1 VTTSAAEL
9 QQVERS
15 ASLRHRLAGIEQGTL
30 VMGLTAVLLVVG
42 ALTTRGFT
50 TFGNFRVVLLLSS
63 ALGIVSVGQS
73 IVILG
78 KGVDLSVAVVAALA
92 AQGSVE
98 LFTKRGFSET
108 EAVAFVLAMG
118 LGMGLF
124 NGWLVAYAEVP
135 ALFATLGTM
144 ALFNGVIR
152 VNLLPTHLYQL
163 PANSHIVHWMG
174 QGDVLG
180 IPAPILLAGIVFVGA
195 WLFIAYTSPG
205 RLIRAMGDNPE
216 AARLMGAP
224 IRPLIVTTYVI
235 SAVLAAMAGLI
246 ILGKDGGYS
255 TIYGA
260 GQDILFESIT
270 IAVIGG
276 VSLSGGKGSIFGV
289 FSGAAFVA
297 IIVNLLT
304 LNNFDLLARNFT
316 RGFVLIVA
324 VAADAWLHPRDEET
338 AKTEDL

>member
-9 QQVERS
+9 EQHGQS
-15 ASLRHRLAGIEQGTL
+15 ASLRHRLATIEQGTL
-30 VMGLTAVLLVVG
+30 VMGLTAVLLVIGVF
-42 ALTTRGFT
+42 TTRGFA

-98 LFTKRGFSET
+98 LFTKRGFSES
-108 EAVAFVLAMG
+108 EAVVFVLAMG

-144 ALFNGVIR
+144 ALFNGVVR

-163 PANSHIVHWMG
+163 PPNMHIVHWMG

-180 IPAPILLAGIVFVGA
+180 IPAPIILAGIVFIGA

-224 IRPLIVTTYVI
+224 IRPLIVSTYVI
-235 SAVLAAMAGLI
+235 SSVLAAIAGLI

-276 VSLSGGKGSIFGV
+276 VSLSGGRGSIFGV

-297 IIVNLLT
+297 IIANLLT
-304 LNNFDLLARNFT
+304 LHNYTLVTRNFT

>member
-1 VTTSAAEL
+1 MTTSAAEL
-9 QQVERS
+9 QQGGQS
-15 ASLRHRLAGIEQGTL
+15 ASLRHRLATIEQGTL
-30 VMGLTAVLLVVG
+30 VMGLTAVLLVIGVF
-42 ALTTRGFT
+42 TTRGFA

-98 LFTKRGFSET
+98 LFTKRGFSES
-108 EAVAFVLAMG
+108 EAVVFVLAMG

-144 ALFNGVIR
+144 ALFNGVVR

-163 PANSHIVHWMG
+163 PQNMHIVHWMG

-180 IPAPILLAGIVFVGA
+180 IPAPILLAGVVFVGA

-235 SAVLAAMAGLI
+235 SAVLAAIAGLI

>member
-1 VTTSAAEL
+1 LTTSAAEVR
-9 QQVERS
+9 QSGR
-15 ASLRHRLAGIEQGTL
+15 APLRDRLATIEQGTL
-30 VMGLTAVLLVVG
+30 VMGLTVVLLLVG
-42 ALTTRGFT
+42 VFTTRGFA

-98 LFTKRGFSET
+98 LFANRGFSEG
-108 EAVAFVLAMG
+108 EAVALVLAMG

-144 ALFNGVIR
+144 ALFDGVVR

-163 PANSHIVHWMG
+163 PPNSHIVKWMG
-174 QGDVLG
+174 QGHVLG
-180 IPAPILLAGIVFVGA
+180 IPAPIVLAAIVFIGA

-224 IRPLIVTTYVI
+224 IRPLIVSTYVI
-235 SAVLAAMAGLI
+235 SAVLATIAGLV

-270 IAVIGG
+270 VAVIGG

-289 FSGAAFVA
+289 FSGAALVA
-297 IIVNLLT
+297 VIVNVLT
-304 LNNFDLLARNFT
+304 LNNFGLLARNFT
-316 RGFVLIVA
+316 RGLVLIIA

-338 AKTEDL
+338 AKSDDL

>member
-1 VTTSAAEL
+1 MTTSVAEL
-9 QQVERS
+9 PQVDPTP
-15 ASLRHRLAGIEQGTL
+15 SLRQRLATIEQGAL
-30 VMGLTAVLLVVG
+30 VMGLTAVLVVVG
-42 ALTTRGFT
+42 VLTTRGFT
-50 TFGNFRVVLLLSS
+50 TVGNFRVVLLLSS

-78 KGVDLSVAVVAALA
+78 KGVDLSVAVVAAVA

-98 LFTKRGFSET
+98 LFTKRGFSEG

-163 PANSHIVHWMG
+163 PRDSHIVRWMG

-180 IPAPILLAGIVFVGA
+180 IPAPILLAAAVFIGA

-224 IRPLIVTTYVI
+224 IRPLIVSTYVI
-235 SAVLAAMAGLI
+235 SAVLAAIAGLM
-246 ILGKDGGYS
+246 ILGKEGGYS

-260 GQDILFESIT
+260 GQDLLFESIT

-276 VSLSGGKGSIFGV
+276 VSLSGGKGTIFGV

-338 AKTEDL
+338 AKSEDL

>member
-1 VTTSAAEL
+1 MTTSVAEL
-9 QQVERS
+9 PQIEPS
-15 ASLRHRLAGIEQGTL
+15 PSLRQRLATIEQGTL
-30 VMGLTAVLLVVG
+30 VMGLTAVLVLVGV
-42 ALTTRGFT
+42 LTTRGFS
-50 TFGNFRVVLLLSS
+50 TFGNFRVVLVLSS

-78 KGVDLSVAVVAALA
+78 KGVDLSVAVGAAIA

-98 LFTKRGFSET
+98 LFTQRGFSESQS
-108 EAVAFVLAMG
+108 VGLVLVMA

-144 ALFNGVIR
+144 ALFNGAIR
-152 VNLLPTHLYQL
+152 VALLPTHLYQL
-163 PANSHIVHWMG
+163 PPESDIVKWMG
-174 QGDVLG
+174 RGAVLG
-180 IPAPILLAGIVFVGA
+180 IPSPIVLAGIVFVGA
-195 WLFIAYTSPG
+195 WLFITYTSPG

-224 IRPLIVTTYVI
+224 IRPLQVSTYVI
-235 SAVLAAMAGLI
+235 SALLAAIAGLV

-260 GQDILFESIT
+260 GQDLLFESIT
-270 IAVIGG
+270 VAVIGG

-297 IIVNLLT
+297 VIVNLLT
-304 LNNFDLLARNFT
+304 LNNFGLLGRNFT
-316 RGFVLIVA
+316 RGLVLIVA

-338 AKTEDL
+338 AKSEDL

>member
-1 VTTSAAEL
+1 VTTSVTDL
-9 QQVERS
+9 PQVE
-15 ASLRHRLAGIEQGTL
+15 ASRGLRHRLAAIEQGTL
-30 VMGLTAVLLVVG
+30 VMGLSAVLVVVG
-42 ALTTRGFT
+42 AVTTRGFT

-98 LFTKRGFSET
+98 LFTKRGFSEG

-144 ALFNGVIR
+144 ALFNGVVR

-163 PANSHIVHWMG
+163 PPNSDIVRWMG
-174 QGDVLG
+174 SGDVLG
-180 IPAPILLAGIVFVGA
+180 IPAPIVLAGIVFIGA
-195 WLFIAYTSPG
+195 WLFVTYTSPG

-224 IRPLIVTTYVI
+224 VRPLIVTTYVI
-235 SAVLAAMAGLI
+235 SSVLAAIAGLI

-270 IAVIGG
+270 IVVIGG

-304 LNNFDLLARNFT
+304 LNNLSLLTRNFT
-316 RGFVLIVA
+316 RGLVLIVA
-324 VAADAWLHPRDEET
+324 VAVDAWLHPRDEET

>member
-1 VTTSAAEL
+1 VTTSVADL
-9 QQVERS
+9 PQVEPSR
-15 ASLRHRLAGIEQGTL
+15 SLRHRLAAIEQGTL
-30 VMGLTAVLLVVG
+30 VMGLTAILALVGV
-42 ALTTRGFT
+42 LTTRGFW

-78 KGVDLSVAVVAALA
+78 KGVDLSVAVGAALA

-98 LFTKRGFSET
+98 LFTQRGFSEGQ
-108 EAVAFVLAMG
+108 AVGLVLVMA

-144 ALFNGVIR
+144 ALFNGAIR
-152 VNLLPTHLYQL
+152 VALLPTHLYQL
-163 PANSHIVHWMG
+163 PPESDIVRWMG
-174 QGDVLG
+174 RGAVLG
-180 IPAPILLAGIVFVGA
+180 IPSPIVLAAIVFVGA
-195 WLFIAYTSPG
+195 WLFITYTSPG

-224 IRPLIVTTYVI
+224 IRPLQVSTYVI
-235 SAVLAAMAGLI
+235 SALLAAIAGLVI
-246 ILGKDGGYS
+246 MGKDGGYS

-260 GQDILFESIT
+260 GQDLLFESIT
-270 IAVIGG
+270 VAVIGG

-289 FSGAAFVA
+289 VSGAAFVA
-297 IIVNLLT
+297 VIVNLLT
-304 LNNFDLLARNFT
+304 LNNFGLLGRNFN
-316 RGFVLIVA
+316 RGLVLIVA

-338 AKTEDL
+338 AKSEDL

>member
-9 QQVERS
+9 QHQGQS
-15 ASLRHRLAGIEQGTL
+15 ASLRYRLATIEQGTL
-30 VMGLTAVLLVVG
+30 VMGLTAVLLVIGV
-42 ALTTRGFT
+42 LTTRGFA

-98 LFTKRGFSET
+98 LFTKRGFSES
-108 EAVAFVLAMG
+108 EAVVFVLAMG

-144 ALFNGVIR
+144 ALFNGVVR

-163 PANSHIVHWMG
+163 PGNMHIVHWMG

-180 IPAPILLAGIVFVGA
+180 IPAPIVLAAVVFIGA

-224 IRPLIVTTYVI
+224 IRPLIVSTYVI
-235 SAVLAAMAGLI
+235 SAVLAAIAGLI

-289 FSGAAFVA
+289 FAGAAFVA

>member
-1 VTTSAAEL
+1 MTTSAADL
-9 QQVERS
+9 QQPAASE
-15 ASLRHRLAGIEQGTL
+15 SLRHRLSTIEQGTL
-30 VMGLTAVLLVVG
+30 VMGLTVVLLIVG
-42 ALTTRGFT
+42 FFTTRGFAT
-50 TFGNFRVVLLLSS
+50 TGNFRVVLLLSS

-98 LFTKRGFSET
+98 LFTKRGFSEG
-108 EAVAFVLAMG
+108 EAVALVLAMG
-118 LGMGLF
+118 LAMGLF

-144 ALFNGVIR
+144 ALFNGVVR

-163 PANSHIVHWMG
+163 PPNSHIVRWMG
-174 QGDVLG
+174 QGAVLG
-180 IPAPILLAGIVFVGA
+180 IPAPIVLAAIVFIGA
-195 WLFIAYTSPG
+195 WLFIAFTSPG

-224 IRPLIVTTYVI
+224 IRPLIVSTYVI
-235 SAVLAAMAGLI
+235 SAVLAAIAGLV

-304 LNNFDLLARNFT
+304 LNNLGLLARNFT
-316 RGFVLIVA
+316 RGLVLIVA

>member
-1 VTTSAAEL
+1 VTTSAADLAQSTGGE
-9 QQVERS
+9 
-15 ASLRHRLAGIEQGTL
+15 SLRHRLATIEQGTL
-30 VMGLTAVLLVVG
+30 VMGLTVVLLVIG
-42 ALTTRGFT
+42 FFTTRGFA
-50 TFGNFRVVLLLSS
+50 TFGNFKVVLLLSS

-98 LFTKRGFSET
+98 LFTKRGFSEG

-144 ALFNGVIR
+144 ALFNGVVR

-163 PANSHIVHWMG
+163 PPNSHIVRWMG
-174 QGDVLG
+174 SGDVLG
-180 IPAPILLAGIVFVGA
+180 IPAPIVLAAIVFIGA

-224 IRPLIVTTYVI
+224 IRPLIVSTYVI
-235 SAVLAAMAGLI
+235 SSVLAAIAGLV

-304 LNNFDLLARNFT
+304 LNNYGLLPRNFT
-316 RGFVLIVA
+316 RGLVLIVA